1 MDAAKLEALHR
12 TLAHRLEVPKA
23 YDNQRA
29 AGRAKILLDHKV
41 DFYRVATVAI
51 GSLRHHAKATA
62 FCFVLADRVA
72 ESEGLELSWREQF
85 GLGSYLLHQIVM
97 MELCTVQYSYL
108 DEYDC
113 LVVLLSDD
121 PPPERGET
129 ATSEFPFPR
138 WKGVKDRRGN
148 FLTAKT
154 SYKTPEWNFTGA
166 PPKQEE
172 ERLWHPS
179 VERSFLTPEW
189 QRHSITSPF
198 LMRRPKEY
206 QRNPIGPATWI
217 NAVNHVGSNE
227 YRINKDM
234 LKLVDDLDNRLPDG
248 LVAGSLVANPE
259 VGSRNHRQQCK
270 RDLFEALKKRSET
283 LAAMDS
289 FYQRCYVDYR
299 GRIYLSRSI
308 VNYQGD
314 DMARSFI
321 EFARGVE
328 LNDEGF
334 DALLLHAANL
344 YECKGSIEERTEFAR
359 GKLGRWIAYA
369 NDALGTFDQWRVD
382 EDGVALDDPLQF
394 IRACVEL
401 RDGTTSKRL
410 IRKKGFITHLPVETD
425 QSNSVVQ
432 HLAALRTQ
440 ECDRDEQT
448 GLARQSNLAAAG
460 DLYEEL
466 ARTIRISR
474 NITDRERRKLIK
486 KTLVP
491 RVYGAGRVSIA
502 RQWKEL
508 GIPAISRLSKTQRE
522 ARVVNAIRALERAVP
537 AIPRFR
543 RNARRLIR
551 DLRDRDDVTEIT
563 LIDPETQQPKDYI
576 DKPLR
581 YSLPSGFV
589 VELAPYQ
596 TKPVEMRVAYS
607 RKEHLKK
614 GKQGDA
620 KIGAHEPIS
629 DLVDVEDLN
638 LKVLSA
644 IIHSLDATVAQKVCA
659 HAFFPIIPIHD
670 AWSCH
675 ANNAAKLRHLFK
687 MEFTLMHQAEIPWF
701 VIRRD
706 VVGDGLPV
714 GILDFDPEQAAQ
726 IHDFY
731 QEIKAYGEQAS

>member
-1 MDAAKLEALHR
+1 MDAAKLKALHHI
-12 TLAHRLEVPKA
+12 LAHRLEVPKA
-23 YDNQRA
+23 YDKQRA
-29 AGRAKILLDHKV
+29 VGRAKILLDRDV
-41 DFYRVATVAI
+41 DFFRVAKVSIQA
-51 GSLRHHAKATA
+51 LRHYAKATA
-62 FCFVLADRVA
+62 FCFVLADRTT
-72 ESEGLELSWREQF
+72 ESEGLELSWHERF
-85 GLGSYLLHQIVM
+85 GLGSYLLHQMVL
-97 MELCTVQYSYL
+97 MELCTVSFSFLDQYN
-108 DEYDC
+108 C
-113 LVVLLSDD
+113 LVVLLTDD
-121 PPPERGET
+121 PPPERGES
-129 ATSEFPFPR
+129 ATSEFRFPR
-138 WKGVKDRRGN
+138 WESANDRKGN
-148 FLTAKT
+148 FLTART
-154 SYKTPEWNFTGA
+154 AFETPEWNFTGA
-166 PPKQEE
+166 APKHEE
-172 ERLWHPS
+172 ERLWHPA
-179 VERSFLTPEW
+179 VEGRFLTPEW

-198 LMRRPKEY
+198 VRPKEY
-206 QRNPIGPATWI
+206 QRNPIGFATWVI
-217 NAVNHVGSNE
+217 AVNHVESNE

-234 LKLVDDLDNRLPDG
+234 LKLVDDLDNQLPDG
-248 LVAGSLVANPE
+248 YVAGSPVENPA
-259 VGSRNHRQQCK
+259 VGSRNYRQQCM
-270 RDLFEALKKRSET
+270 RDFFEALKKRAEV
-283 LAAMDS
+283 LAKMDS

-299 GRIYLSRSI
+299 GRMYLSRSI

-359 GKLGRWIAYA
+359 GKLKEWIAYA
-369 NDALGTFDQWRVD
+369 NDALGTYNQWRVD

-440 ECDRDEQT
+440 EWDRDEQT
-448 GLARQSNLAAAG
+448 DLARQSNLAAAG
-460 DLYEEL
+460 DLYEAL

-474 NITDRERRKLIK
+474 NITDKERRKLIK
-486 KTLVP
+486 KMLVP

-537 AIPRFR
+537 AIQRFR
-543 RNARRLIR
+543 RDARRLIR
-551 DLRDRDDVTEIT
+551 DLRNRDDVTKIT
-563 LIDPETQQPKDYI
+563 LIDPKTQQPKDYI

-596 TKPVEMRVAYS
+596 TEPVQMRVAYS
-607 RKEHLKK
+607 RKEHLKT
-614 GKQGDA
+614 GNQGDA
-620 KIGAHEPIS
+620 KIGAHERIS
-629 DLVDVEDLN
+629 HLVDLEELN
-638 LKVLSA
+638 LKVMSA

-659 HAFFPIIPIHD
+659 HASFPTIPIHD

-687 MEFTLMHQAEIPWF
+687 REFTLMHQAEIPWF

-714 GILDFDPEQAAQ
+714 GILGYDPAQEAQLDEFYLEIGDFDGS
-726 IHDFY
+726 I
-731 QEIKAYGEQAS
+731 S